1 MYHTDQGTAKEQ
13 GSVQVYISRLFSK
26 PTRLNSN
33 AACNCGKPHSMIVNP
48 EPGKLGFSQD
58 IYLAI
63 GACNKELKVKIKVK
77 FEKKL
82 PEEIE

>member
-1 MYHTDQGTAKEQ
+1 
-13 GSVQVYISRLFSK
+13 
-26 PTRLNSN
+26 
-33 AACNCGKPHSMIVNP
+33 MIVNP

-82 PEEIE
+82 PEEGE